1 MTLKTLGAVAATIAL
16 SLPVAA
22 QRSDST
28 AILPEIRSAAWIARA
43 PGVLHR
49 AYVGDLQVA
58 LVQMHDDGT
67 STPLTKADV
76 TRMRLTEAR
85 AFVNAIR
92 NLRAKLTPYSDD
104 IPDPSLELSGMYPVE
119 GASIVTSRLLLL
131 DDWRA
136 IEARLGGPIVAVAP
150 MTGSLIFGRDT
161 IVPLSRTK
169 SAPSRQFLELAA
181 GVLIPYSKQREDILG
196 TTVLRFTP
204 EGWRV
209 VPPMTEA
216 ERRELNRRPAEA
228 EAPVG
233 GTEAVTTVAPPA
245 AVSPAP
251 LDPAMPAGPVVPPK
265 PAKGAKPA
273 TSKPTRP

>member
-1 MTLKTLGAVAATIAL
+1 MKSRALGAVAATIAL

-22 QRSDST
+22 QRGDST
-28 AILPEIRSAAWIARA
+28 AILPEIRSASWIAGA

-49 AYVGDLQVA
+49 AFVGDLQVA
-58 LVQMHDDGT
+58 LVLQSDDGT
-67 STPLTKADV
+67 TTPLTKADV

-104 IPDPSLELSGMYPVE
+104 IPDPSPELSGMYPTE
-119 GASIVTSRLLLL
+119 GASIVTSRLLLQ

-136 IEARLGGPIVAVAP
+136 IESRLGGPIVAVAP

-161 IVPLSRTK
+161 IVPLSRRK
-169 SAPSRQFLELAA
+169 SAPAAQFLELAA
-181 GVLIPYSKQREDILG
+181 GVLIPYGKREDALG

-204 EGWRV
+204 TGWRV

-216 ERRELNRRPAEA
+216 ERRDLNRQPAEGA
-228 EAPVG
+228 DGAADQ
-233 GTEAVTTVAPPA
+233 TARTSVTPPA
-245 AVSPAP
+245 VLPPSA
-251 LDPAMPAGPVVPPK
+251 DPVPPPRPSKPVTK
-265 PAKGAKPA
+265 PAKP
-273 TSKPTRP
+273 